1 MRLAKKINV
10 LLVKVISHYYLFLDG
25 DLTPAKPVDSLET
38 SHLYNIAQ
46 DLGRDWIML
55 SRHLGLD
62 ETTIQSIRQS
72 NSHDL
77 REAAY
82 QALLK

>member
-1 MRLAKKINV
+1 M
-10 LLVKVISHYYLFLDG
+10 
-25 DLTPAKPVDSLET
+25 TPDKPVDSLET
-38 SHLYNIAQ
+38 SHLYDIAQ
-46 DLGRDWIML
+46 DVGTDWMML
-55 SRHLGLD
+55 SRQLGLD
-62 ETTIQSIRQS
+62 ETTIQSIKQS

>member
-1 MRLAKKINV
+1 MCSSEI
-10 LLVKVISHYYLFLDG
+10 IDFLITTID
-25 DLTPAKPVDSLET
+25 DVSPDKPVDTLET

-46 DLGRDWIML
+46 DVGTDWKML

>member
-1 MRLAKKINV
+1 MY
-10 LLVKVISHYYLFLDG
+10 YYLFLDP
-25 DLTPAKPVDSLET
+25 TPPKPVDSLET

-46 DLGRDWIML
+46 DLGRDWLML

-62 ETTIQSIRQS
+62 ETTIQSIKQS
-72 NSHDL
+72 TSHDL

>member
-1 MRLAKKINV
+1 M
-10 LLVKVISHYYLFLDG
+10 
-25 DLTPAKPVDSLET
+25 TPSKPIDSLET
-38 SHLYNIAQ
+38 SHLYDIAQ
-46 DLGRDWIML
+46 DVGTDWMML
-55 SRHLGLD
+55 SRHLALD